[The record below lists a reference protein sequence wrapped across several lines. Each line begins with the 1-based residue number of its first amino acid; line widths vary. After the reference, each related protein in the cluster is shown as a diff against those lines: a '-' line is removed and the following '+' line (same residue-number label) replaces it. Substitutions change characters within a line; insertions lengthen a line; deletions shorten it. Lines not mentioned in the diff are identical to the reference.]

1 MKQLKRKSSKVVA
14 FLLAVAM
21 VATSL
26 AYTPSSASA
35 ASKKKVTKVSITKPS
50 TKVLV
55 LKKGKTYK
63 MKVKV
68 TAKKSKYKKVTYKS
82 SKKAV
87 ATVSKSGKIKAI
99 KKGTAKITV
108 TSKTDKKK
116 KATLTVK
123 VGTPITKVTLT
134 GTHGQKSFYY
144 AEVTNV
150 DPESKDYG
158 KVSLVRKSKTTQKRV
173 FTKKKSASV
182 TVTKG
187 EYVQLKANFTPS
199 KATYRKVSYKSSN
212 KKVATVDSYGFVTA
226 KEPGKTTITATAKD
240 GSGKKATVKITV
252 NEFVET
258 TTPAPTAVPDLSKK
272 TTVENFE
279 SYADGTNW
287 DKYTTG
293 GQANPGTMTVVT
305 DPLNPNNKVLKIA
318 YNGPD
323 QAFDFA
329 PYFNVDLSKIPNAKA
344 TLGNYKGVKF
354 KVRVVSSNIADVG
367 SGQPKVIN
375 GFFADYGTINRDMA
389 NSCSYKADN
398 ENVIADPAKF
408 KFLQDWAGFFG
419 EDGESAGSINAE
431 VMNNNRYMPTFNSEY
446 FGTDDAENE
455 IISDPKS
462 RTEGFAGYLNGK
474 AETAEYSAKI
484 LNFDRKSKNC
494 QPYLNNSKFD
504 MTFGTTY
511 AGKLTEGQV
520 LEYYLDDIELIED
533 ESGAGQVAIPA
544 TSVTLDQEAIEL
556 EVGDK
561 RQLTA
566 SVAPEDT
573 TDSITWETSDASI
586 ANVADGMV
594 IAVSEGAVTIT
605 AKANDNAK
613 ATCKVTVK
621 AASKEEVITQVPKTA
636 DERWDAAGTDTD
648 EGLQFNMA
656 SSNYAGLNIN
666 LPAEITDF
674 SKCKKVKYTFKMT
687 DGSSTTDKIKFTI
700 AALHKDAKS
709 NYDESM
715 TEPDHG
721 RFFEKYSD
729 VAYESA
735 SQQDNIT
742 YDTATGLYTI
752 TVDLAG
758 QTNMDKVAALMI
770 ARNGSAS
777 ATATVTIT
785 KIEYTMKAAGE
796 ADPTDSYPFL
806 AVPFAQDFEDAD
818 AITSDT
824 FVMAGDIAVEYKA
837 ADGVSGSACIAVPAD
852 AYNGPSALLDN
863 RKGTEDK
870 KYYIECYVKAAT
882 DDDVD
887 GVVFYY
893 AGYSSYAG
901 ASKQGTTFDQM
912 YLKSDW
918 YKMHDIVTVPA
929 GSFIDL
935 RIRGSKKFLIDNI
948 KFEDYTDQD
957 ITDDD
962 YPEAEPVDHVPF
974 GSNLTVDMTQTPT
987 GYGFAAA
994 ATDDGIAIKFENQYQ
1009 EARYALPT
1017 EVVAGMADSIEIKMS
1032 SDANVAIKLLDAN
1045 DQQIGGASWNNTADK
1060 TIDLS
1065 GYAAD
1070 AKIAKIAFMS
1080 QNTGET
1086 NTVVKS
1092 IKVVSTQSKVDMT
1105 QTPTGY
1111 GFTKAATDDGIA
1123 IKFENQYQEARYA
1136 LLQEI
1141 VIADIESIDIEM
1153 TADAN
1158 VAIKLLD
1165 ANDQQIGGASWN
1177 NTTDKV
1183 FSLSGY
1189 DQTAK
1194 VAKVAFM
1201 SQNTGE
1207 TNAVIKSITVKASK
1221 AVVADMAQ
1229 TPTGYG
1235 FTKAATDGGI
1245 AIKFE
1250 NQYQEARY
1258 ALPIECSIAEF
1269 AELYVEMS
1277 ADANVAIKLLDA
1289 NDQQIGGASWN
1300 NTANKALDLS
1310 GYDKSAKVAKIAF
1323 MSQNT
1328 GETNAVVK
1336 SIKMYKVAPID

>member
-144 AEVTNV
+144 EEVKNV

-240 GSGKKATVKITV
+240 GSGKKATVKMTV

-305 DPLNPNNKVLKIA
+305 DPLNPNNKVLKVA

-367 SGQPKVIN
+367 AGQPKVIN
-375 GFFADYGTINRDMA
+375 GFFADYGTINRNMA

-398 ENVIADPAKF
+398 AEVIANPEKF

-431 VMNNNRYMPTFNSEY
+431 VMNNNRYMPNFNTEY
-446 FGTDDAENE
+446 FGIDDAENE
-455 IISDPKS
+455 IISNPKS
-462 RTEGFAGYLNGK
+462 RLEGFAGYLNGK

-484 LNFDRKSKNC
+484 LNFDRKSRNC
-494 QPYLNNSKFD
+494 QPYLKNSKFD

-511 AGKLTEGQV
+511 EGKLSAGQV

-586 ANVADGMV
+586 ANIADGMV
-594 IAVSEGAVTIT
+594 IAVAEGTVTIT
-605 AKANDNAK
+605 AKANDDVK

-621 AASKEEVITQVPKTA
+621 AASKVEVFTQVPKTT
-636 DERWDAAGTDTD
+636 DERWNVAGKDTD

-656 SSNYAGLNIN
+656 SDNYAGLNIN

-674 SKCKKVKYTFKMT
+674 SKCKSVKFTFKMT

-715 TEPDHG
+715 KDPKNG
-721 RFFEKYSD
+721 RFFEKYTD

-735 SQQDNIT
+735 SQQDDIT
-742 YDTATGLYTI
+742 YDTETGLYTI
-752 TVDLAG
+752 TVNLAG
-758 QTNMDKVAALMI
+758 QTNMDKVAAFMI
-770 ARNGSAS
+770 ARNGAAS
-777 ATATVTIT
+777 ATATVTIS
-785 KIEYTMKAAGE
+785 KIEYTMKSGNEKDLLEGYTVTYPITKVTDLGFSNWDAKNNDYASLTDKGCTIAENGEVTVPGKEWDGIAIPLDNRTGEEAKDYYVEATVRSAIDSAVSVGFSGSNTLQNSKYFPGASMKQYGNEYYLKRDVLGDQTIKAKITVPAGKFGEVRLKGE
-796 ADPTDSYPFL
+796 AEGSNFIVKNVKVEPYTNQDLTLDKTLVKLSLPANKTVKLGKTLDLIPTASP
-806 AVPFAQDFEDAD
+806 EDAD
-818 AITSDT
+818 ISSAVWASDNTAVATVDNKGTVTPVKEGTAKITVSVGDISASCQVTVSATAEIVENVVLVPTVTNSQVSNTNAEVAANDTKGVNVTFKTGDKYPELIITLATPIDWTKYAGVSVPEGFNVKLYIQGKTNAISYYSNTANFSATPGDGQFSEGDRIEKIGIQCST
-824 FVMAGDIAVEYKA
+824 HGMAGEVLAQDTTLT
-837 ADGVSGSACIAVPAD
+837 VSEIVFEAKEPSLGITDLTVDLTKISGYD
-852 AYNGPSALLDN
+852 AT
-863 RKGTEDK
+863 KG
-870 KYYIECYVKAAT
+870 
-882 DDDVD
+882 
-887 GVVFYY
+887 GVVAAIQDSTKDYGNTDCIDLPSLGDDFHLQN
-893 AGYSSYAG
+893 YSKIVVKTKTYVDDQESTDI
-901 ASKQGTTFDQM
+901 STSVVFTTD
-912 YLKSDW
+912 KSDW
-918 YKMHDIVTVPA
+918 YNKRIA
-929 GSFIDL
+929 EGST
-935 RIRGSKKFLIDNI
+935 S
-948 KFEDYTDQD
+948 
-957 ITDDD
+957 
-962 YPEAEPVDHVPF
+962 
-974 GSNLTVDMTQTPT
+974 
-987 GYGFAAA
+987 
-994 ATDDGIAIKFENQYQ
+994 
-1009 EARYALPT
+1009 
-1017 EVVAGMADSIEIKMS
+1017 
-1032 SDANVAIKLLDAN
+1032 
-1045 DQQIGGASWNNTADK
+1045 
-1060 TIDLS
+1060 
-1065 GYAAD
+1065 
-1070 AKIAKIAFMS
+1070 
-1080 QNTGET
+1080 
-1086 NTVVKS
+1086 
-1092 IKVVSTQSKVDMT
+1092 
-1105 QTPTGY
+1105 
-1111 GFTKAATDDGIA
+1111 
-1123 IKFENQYQEARYA
+1123 
-1136 LLQEI
+1136 EI
-1141 VIADIESIDIEM
+1141 VI
-1153 TADAN
+1153 TAGMETAP
-1158 VAIKLLD
+1158 VAFVM
-1165 ANDQQIGGASWN
+1165 QN
-1177 NTTDKV
+1177 NK
-1183 FSLSGY
+1183 
-1189 DQTAK
+1189 K
-1194 VAKVAFM
+1194 VA
-1201 SQNTGE
+1201 SGT
-1207 TNAVIKSITVKASK
+1207 IKSVITE
-1221 AVVADMAQ
+1221 
-1229 TPTGYG
+1229 
-1235 FTKAATDGGI
+1235 
-1245 AIKFE
+1245 IKF
-1250 NQYQEARY
+1250 
-1258 ALPIECSIAEF
+1258 
-1269 AELYVEMS
+1269 VG
-1277 ADANVAIKLLDA
+1277 K
-1289 NDQQIGGASWN
+1289 
-1300 NTANKALDLS
+1300 
-1310 GYDKSAKVAKIAF
+1310 
-1323 MSQNT
+1323 
-1328 GETNAVVK
+1328 
-1336 SIKMYKVAPID
+1336 